1 MSQVIYR
8 NGEYVPEEKA
18 AISPFDRGLLY
29 GDGLFETM
37 RCYDGKFFRLD
48 RHIERLRGGLK
59 KLEIPLALETA
70 DFAAVLRELVKL
82 NNVASGV
89 ARIVVTRGVAEFG
102 LLGKHAQDPMVLAT
116 CWAQPAPD
124 PKRYETGIRCV
135 VANERLSAAAHGLKS
150 LNYIVQILARRE
162 ANVADADDA
171 ILLDSHGH
179 VAEGSTGNIFLVRDR
194 EVITPVLQPEILA
207 GITRATVLEI
217 AHAEKL
223 PVVERVVNQNDLF
236 HADEVFLTSS
246 VAEVLPVTRIGSHWV
261 HLGQP
266 GPVTRELIRAYRA
279 LVQREAK

>member
-1 MSQVIYR
+1 MSQTIYR

-29 GDGLFETM
+29 GDGLFETL

-48 RHIERLRGGLK
+48 RHVERLRGGLK
-59 KLEIPLALETA
+59 RLEIPLTLETA
-70 DFAAVLRELVKL
+70 DLAAVLRELVKQ

-102 LLGKHAQDPMVLAT
+102 LLGKHAQDPMVLVT

-124 PKRYETGIRCV
+124 AKRYETGIHCI
-135 VANERLSAAAHGLKS
+135 VANERLSSAQGLKS

-162 ANVADADDA
+162 ANAVDADDA
-171 ILLDSHGH
+171 ILLNNHGH
-179 VAEGSTGNIFLVRDR
+179 VAEGSAGNIFLVRDR
-194 EVITPVLQPEILA
+194 ELITPSLEAEVLA
-207 GITRATVLEI
+207 GITRATVLEM

-223 PVVERVVNQNDLF
+223 PVVERVVHQNDLF
-236 HADEVFLTSS
+236 HAEEVFLTSS
-246 VAEVLPVTRIGSHWV
+246 VAEILPVTRIGSHWV

-266 GPVTRELIRAYRA
+266 GPVTREMMRAYRA

>member
-1 MSQVIYR
+1 MSQTIYR

-29 GDGLFETM
+29 GDGLFETL

-48 RHIERLRGGLK
+48 RHIERLRSGLK
-59 KLEIPLALETA
+59 RLEIPLALEAA
-70 DFAAVLRELVKL
+70 DFATVLRELVKQ
-82 NNVASGV
+82 NNVASGI

-102 LLGKHAQDPMVLAT
+102 LLGKHAQDPMVLVT

-124 PKRYETGIRCV
+124 AKRYETGIHCI
-135 VANERLSAAAHGLKS
+135 VANERLSATQGLKS

-162 ANVADADDA
+162 ANVVNADDA

-179 VAEGSTGNIFLVRDR
+179 VAEGSAGNLFIVRDR
-194 EVITPVLQPEILA
+194 ELITPSLQTEILA
-207 GITRATVLEI
+207 GITRATVLEM

-223 PVVERVVNQNDLF
+223 PVVERVVHQNDLF
-236 HADEVFLTSS
+236 HAEEVFLTSS
-246 VAEVLPVTRIGSHWV
+246 VAEILPVTRIGSHWV

-266 GPVTRELIRAYRA
+266 GPVTREMMRAYRA
-279 LVQREAK
+279 FVQRDAK